1 MSPLQIG
8 LPEID
13 PLGPLELL
21 ELLELINNTGLS
33 VIYSRYFVG
42 IAAWFSRCGNVRGLR
57 RASALRDL

>member
-13 PLGPLELL
+13 PLGPLEP
-21 ELLELINNTGLS
+21 LELIDNTGLS
-33 VIYSRYFVG
+33 IIYSLYFVG
-42 IAAWFSRCGNVRGLR
+42 IEAWFSRCGNVRSLR